1 MTIRAF
7 HQSLLAALLLALPCI
22 APALAAEPKPDIQLK
37 AKYTEVAVFFDAAI
51 KSDAPL
57 LKYLTSASN
66 GWAAKTLKELAEQR
80 KDMRDLPADIRNRP
94 WESERSYTQSSL
106 VSGRYVSIIRADYN
120 YTGGAHPNRAN
131 DTLLWDRQAG
141 KMISIRP
148 FFTEL
153 ADGGPAMTAIR
164 DAVVADLKLEKK
176 KRDNDNPDMSLVDA
190 LEPKLL
196 KIGPVSLAPSTSTGK
211 SSGLSFHYGP
221 YAVGSY
227 AEGDYDAFV
236 PWEKLKPYL
245 SAEGSAIFGGER
257 PKDDDKGPQ

>member
-7 HQSLLAALLLALPCI
+7 HQPLLAALLLALPCI

-37 AKYTEVAVFFDAAI
+37 AKYTDVTVFFDAAI

-57 LKYLTSASN
+57 LTNLTAGSKA
-66 GWAAKTLKELAEQR
+66 WATKTLKELAEQR
-80 KDMRDLPADIRNRP
+80 KEMNDLSADIRNRP
-94 WESERSYTQSSL
+94 WESERTYAQSSL
-106 VSGRYVSIIRADYN
+106 VADRYVSIIRADYN
-120 YTGGAHPNRAN
+120 YAGGAHPNRAS

-141 KMISIRP
+141 RMISIRP

-153 ADGGPAMTAIR
+153 ADNGPAMTAIR
-164 DAVVADLKLEKK
+164 DTVVADLKVEKK

-196 KIGPVSLAPSTSTGK
+196 KIGPVSLAPSTSAGK

-236 PWEKLKPYL
+236 PWETLKPYL
-245 SAEGSAIFGGER
+245 SAEGSAIFGGQR